1 MRRRGYTMIEL
12 LVALAIIATLLS
24 LAAPRYL
31 ANLDRAKESVL
42 RENLYVMRDAIDK
55 FFADRGRYP
64 DKLSDLVERQY
75 LRAVP
80 LDPMTES
87 ANSWVVV
94 APAEPGIGAVFDVRS
109 SAPNRARDGTWFKD
123 W

>member
-1 MRRRGYTMIEL
+1 
-12 LVALAIIATLLS
+12 
-24 LAAPRYL
+24 
-31 ANLDRAKESVL
+31 
-42 RENLYVMRDAIDK
+42 
-55 FFADRGRYP
+55 
-64 DKLSDLVERQY
+64 
-75 LRAVP
+75 
-80 LDPMTES
+80 MTES

>member
-94 APAEPGIGAVFDVRS
+94 APA
-109 SAPNRARDGTWFKD
+109 
-123 W
+123 